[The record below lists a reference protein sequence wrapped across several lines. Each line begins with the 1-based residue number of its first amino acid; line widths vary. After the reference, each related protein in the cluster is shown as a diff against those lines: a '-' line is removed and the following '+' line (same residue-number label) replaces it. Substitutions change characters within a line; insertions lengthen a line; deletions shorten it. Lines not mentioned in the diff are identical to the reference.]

1 MYRTTKCKSSY
12 PTLLLLLKLGI
23 SVVEESEAPPDFYWH
38 LFPWLLGFL
47 KKNSLLVPSN
57 IFWRTIGCLFWLF
70 QPLNINSTVMIFG
83 HQDGPPYISWTRNK
97 DDPCSKAL
105 GNLGK
110 GRKVLFS
117 LLKFKFNL
125 SEMKLEIF
133 LQQKRVKMYDFY
145 WKLLR
150 PHGDVK
156 SHGKEQRGNRILW
169 VTVLHLN
176 QLC

>member
-1 MYRTTKCKSSY
+1 
-12 PTLLLLLKLGI
+12 
-23 SVVEESEAPPDFYWH
+23 
-38 LFPWLLGFL
+38 
-47 KKNSLLVPSN
+47 
-57 IFWRTIGCLFWLF
+57 
-70 QPLNINSTVMIFG
+70 MIFG

-150 PHGDVK
+150 MEML
-156 SHGKEQRGNRILW
+156 SHTEKNKEEIRYFESQSCILTSC
-169 VTVLHLN
+169 VNLLPY
-176 QLC
+176 